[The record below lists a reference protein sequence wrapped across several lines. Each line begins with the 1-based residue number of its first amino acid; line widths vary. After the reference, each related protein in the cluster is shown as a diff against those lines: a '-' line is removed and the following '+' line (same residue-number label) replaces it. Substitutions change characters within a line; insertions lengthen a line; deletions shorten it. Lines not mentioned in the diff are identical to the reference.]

1 MVDRCLFVEKICL
14 YYFRIL
20 LKSSFL
26 IIILEVVFR
35 LGISLLLYFLILVRI
50 IYYVGVIFKSIKKT

>member
-1 MVDRCLFVEKICL
+1 MVVRCLFVEKICL

-20 LKSSFL
+20 LKSSFF

-35 LGISLLLYFLILVRI
+35 LGISLLLYNVSKNNLLRWCNF
-50 IYYVGVIFKSIKKT
+50 

>member
-1 MVDRCLFVEKICL
+1 MVVRCMLVEKICL

-26 IIILEVVFR
+26 IIILEV
-35 LGISLLLYFLILVRI
+35 GISFGYKLITLFFNISKNNLLRWCNF
-50 IYYVGVIFKSIKKT
+50 

>member
-1 MVDRCLFVEKICL
+1 MVVRCLFVEKICL

-35 LGISLLLYFLILVRI
+35 LGKAYYF
-50 IYYVGVIFKSIKKT
+50 IF